1 MHRHAFEQ
9 VLELNCSTDL
19 GEDCESVRIPLD
31 QRGADLHKICFVHL
45 ELGTVH
51 DGVTLFLATFLV
63 HDGKH
68 TVAIHRNEE
77 ALLVPYGLQL
87 MELDR
92 AGVFCFEACLFGH
105 AARSTA
111 DVERTHG
118 ELGSGLTD
126 RLRRDDANC
135 FANLDQLPGR
145 EVSAVAPDTCS
156 AS

>member
-1 MHRHAFEQ
+1 M
-9 VLELNCSTDL
+9 
-19 GEDCESVRIPLD
+19 
-31 QRGADLHKICFVHL
+31 RG
-45 ELGTVH
+45 G
-51 DGVTLFLATFLV
+51 
-63 HDGKH
+63 
-68 TVAIHRNEE
+68 
-77 ALLVPYGLQL
+77 P
-87 MELDR
+87 
-92 AGVFCFEACLFGH
+92 
-105 AARSTA
+105 A